1 MSEYE
6 HKVSGSKE
14 KVWLPY
20 YFGGR
25 ERGLKPHPYCVEC
38 GLIKNLSSDR
48 LHSNG
53 FFMNA
58 LAEHGKRHKIA
69 QVQIR
74 LIVFEMEKQML
85 DDQFGLDRQ
94 QQEKLFV
101 DIVTRILNVPARVV
115 SELL

>member
-1 MSEYE
+1 
-6 HKVSGSKE
+6 
-14 KVWLPY
+14 
-20 YFGGR
+20 
-25 ERGLKPHPYCVEC
+25 
-38 GLIKNLSSDR
+38 
-48 LHSNG
+48 
-53 FFMNA
+53 MNA

-101 DIVTRILNVPARVV
+101 NIVTRILNVPARVV

>member
-1 MSEYE
+1 
-6 HKVSGSKE
+6 
-14 KVWLPY
+14 
-20 YFGGR
+20 
-25 ERGLKPHPYCVEC
+25 
-38 GLIKNLSSDR
+38 
-48 LHSNG
+48 
-53 FFMNA
+53 MNA
-58 LAEHGKRHKIA
+58 FAEHGKRHKIA

>member
-1 MSEYE
+1 
-6 HKVSGSKE
+6 
-14 KVWLPY
+14 
-20 YFGGR
+20 
-25 ERGLKPHPYCVEC
+25 
-38 GLIKNLSSDR
+38 
-48 LHSNG
+48 
-53 FFMNA
+53 MNV
-58 LAEHGKRHKIA
+58 LAELGKRHRIT

-74 LIVFEMEKQML
+74 LIVLEMKKQML